1 MRGSPLSGL
10 KRTPGEGRPQAATG
24 GGPRR
29 AQEAPGGP
37 RRPQEAPGSPRRPQ
51 ESPNL
56 DEKGS
61 LEAFLARGGSQERAK
76 EPIKDSQGSL
86 LGSFSP

>member
-10 KRTPGEGRPQAATG
+10 KRTPGEGRPQEVTG

-29 AQEAPGGP
+29 AQEV
-37 RRPQEAPGSPRRPQ
+37 PGSPRRPQ

-56 DEKGS
+56 DKKGP
-61 LEAFLARGGSQERAK
+61 LEAFLVRGGSQERAK
-76 EPIKDSQGSL
+76 EPRKGSQGSL
-86 LGSFSP
+86 LGPFSP